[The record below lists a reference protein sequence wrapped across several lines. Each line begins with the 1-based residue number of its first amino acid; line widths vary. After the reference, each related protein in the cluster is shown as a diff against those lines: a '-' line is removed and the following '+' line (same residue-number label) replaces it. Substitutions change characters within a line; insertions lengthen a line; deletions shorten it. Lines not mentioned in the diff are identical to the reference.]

1 MSRPTLEV
9 ADVVR
14 QYGAASLARYG
25 STVSPGAAP
34 RPPGDRGLPD
44 RRPGRARD
52 AV

>member
-1 MSRPTLEV
+1 MTRPTLEV
-9 ADVVR
+9 ADVVPPVWR
-14 QYGAASLARYG
+14 RLSGTLWCHHVLR
-25 STVSPGAAP
+25 AAP